1 MVTLVS
7 HVTVIIS
14 NLWSMIPQ
22 TQHNIISSLSRNNQ
36 NGGAAKRHE
45 DRKKKEKLSRY
56 IIKDLYFEPM
66 NFTEL
71 SYNCSAYK

>member
-1 MVTLVS
+1 M
-7 HVTVIIS
+7 S

-45 DRKKKEKLSRY
+45 DRKKKRE
-56 IIKDLYFEPM
+56 IIKV
-66 NFTEL
+66 
-71 SYNCSAYK
+71 YNKRFVF

>member
-7 HVTVIIS
+7 HVTVIMS

-45 DRKKKEKLSRY
+45 DRKKKRE
-56 IIKDLYFEPM
+56 IIKV
-66 NFTEL
+66 
-71 SYNCSAYK
+71 YNKRFVF